1 MKKIRIGVIGIGVFG
16 INHAHHLYGGKVKD
30 AVLGAVCDTSPE
42 RLEYAQKN
50 FPEVPRY
57 DNAQAL
63 MTSGDVDAIIIA
75 TPHYDH
81 PPLTMAGFDN
91 GLHVLCEKPQAVY
104 TKAARE
110 MNEKYNQKLE
120 EFPGLVFGIMYN
132 QRTNPAYRKMRE
144 IIQSGELGN
153 VRRSNWIITTWYRPQ
168 AYYDSGDWRATWSGE
183 GGGVLINQCPH
194 NLDLWQWIVGMPT
207 KITAHCHEGKW
218 HDIEVED
225 DVTAYVEYADGSS
238 GVFITSTGDVPGSN
252 RFEITGDNGKLICE
266 DNKITFYKLKVSE
279 PEWTKTNDK
288 SFGSPEYD
296 VLEIEHE
303 GTWPDHPAVIEAF
316 GAKILGKGDLIADGR
331 EGINGLSISNAMHL
345 SSWTGKTV
353 SLPVDENA
361 YHGELMKRVKTSR
374 RKETGVSI
382 LAE

>member
-1 MKKIRIGVIGIGVFG
+1 MSVRLGIIGIGNIGTMHAKKLVQDGG
-16 INHAHHLYGGKVKD
+16 IPNVVLAAMCDKNPAREQWVKENTPDAAFFADAESMYTSGLID
-30 AVLGAVCDTSPE
+30 AVLV
-42 RLEYAQKN
+42 
-50 FPEVPRY
+50 
-57 DNAQAL
+57 
-63 MTSGDVDAIIIA
+63 A

-81 PPLTMAGFDN
+81 PAQAIAAMKHN
-91 GLHVLCEKPQAVY
+91 LHVLVEKPAGVY
-104 TKAARE
+104 TKQVKE
-110 MNEKYNQKLE
+110 MNAFADTKPE
-120 EFPGLVFGIMYN
+120 LVFALMYN
-132 QRTNPAYRKMRE
+132 QRTNSLYKKVKE
-144 IIQSGELGN
+144 IVESGQLGRLRRN
-153 VRRSNWIITTWYRPQ
+153 VWIVTNWYRSQ
-168 AYYDSGDWRATWSGE
+168 FYYDSGDWRATWSGE